1 MMKNKDHTKPN
12 KRRKRLLAGL
22 VLTAVLAAVTGC
34 SIEIESKPADT
45 DIATE
50 DNGFAASEGKTDQQA
65 LLKQFQTVVKG
76 ASEAPPIIAYLNA
89 QIANADQ
96 ITADTMLRGLHSYY
110 DSNLE
115 AAQKAFFTDN
125 VQDVLLKE
133 EWPITAQTAASI
145 QDTTVREL
153 VQSAFYGGYK
163 LEMVE
168 GSLYPIVD
176 YSFQKRYSKFL
187 SNQMK
192 TFVELQAVES
202 DKASA
207 MDGGLMITWDELAER
222 ALLAEAFITEYK
234 DSPER
239 ETVLNQY
246 VNRYLTMYI
255 NGLINTPIHDFETF
269 KLLDEVKD
277 SYKKTAEEAPQTVTG
292 NLVAQ
297 FLDVLASTGDQ
308 VFAVKDGKQLELP
321 AVKQFREG
329 LSAKAEGLLKQP

>member
-1 MMKNKDHTKPN
+1 MMQNKDHTKPN
-12 KRRKRLLAGL
+12 KRRKRLLAVV

-34 SIEIESKPADT
+34 SIEIESKPSDT
-45 DIATE
+45 DITTE

-76 ASEAPPIIAYLNA
+76 AAEAPTIIAYLNA

-115 AAQKAFFTDN
+115 AAQNAFFTDN

-133 EWPITAQTAASI
+133 EWPITVQSAESIKDTA
-145 QDTTVREL
+145 VREL
-153 VQSAFYGGYK
+153 VQRALYGGYK

-168 GSLYPIVD
+168 GSIYPIVD
-176 YSFQKRYSKFL
+176 YSFQKRYSNFL

-192 TFVELQAVES
+192 TFVELQAIES
-202 DKASA
+202 EKASA
-207 MDGGLMITWDELAER
+207 MDGGLMISWDELAER
-222 ALLAEAFITEYK
+222 ALLAEAFITENK

-269 KLLDEVKD
+269 KLHDEVKA
-277 SYKKTAEEAPQTVTG
+277 SYKKTAKEAPQSVTG
-292 NLVAQ
+292 KLVSQ
-297 FLDVLASTGDQ
+297 FLEVLASTGDQ
-308 VFAVKDGKQLELP
+308 VFAVKDGEPLELP

>member
-1 MMKNKDHTKPN
+1 MQNKDHTKPN
-12 KRRKRLLAGL
+12 KRRKRLLAVV

-34 SIEIESKPADT
+34 SIEIESKPSDT
-45 DIATE
+45 DITTE

-76 ASEAPPIIAYLNA
+76 AAEAPTIIAYLNA

-115 AAQKAFFTDN
+115 AAQNAFFTDN

-133 EWPITAQTAASI
+133 EWPITVQSAESIKDTA
-145 QDTTVREL
+145 VREL
-153 VQSAFYGGYK
+153 VQRALYGGYK

-168 GSLYPIVD
+168 GSIYPIVD
-176 YSFQKRYSKFL
+176 YSYQKRYINFL

-207 MDGGLMITWDELAER
+207 MDGGLMISWDELAER

-269 KLLDEVKD
+269 KLHDEVKA
-277 SYKKTAEEAPQTVTG
+277 SYKKTAEEAPQSVTG
-292 NLVAQ
+292 KLVAQ
-297 FLDVLASTGDQ
+297 FLEVLASTGDQ
-308 VFAVKDGKQLELP
+308 VFAVKDGEPLELP

>member
-1 MMKNKDHTKPN
+1 MMQNKDHTKPY
-12 KRRKRLLAGL
+12 KRRKWLLVVL

-34 SIEIESKPADT
+34 SIGIESKPVDT
-45 DIATE
+45 DITTE
-50 DNGFAASEGKTDQQA
+50 DDGFAASEGKTDQQA

-76 ASEAPPIIAYLNA
+76 AAEAPPIIAYLNA

-96 ITADTMLRGLHSYY
+96 ITADTMLRGLHTYY
-110 DSNLE
+110 ESNLE
-115 AAQKAFFTDN
+115 AAQNAFFTGN
-125 VQDVLLKE
+125 VQDALLKE
-133 EWPITAQTAASI
+133 EWPITVQTAASI
-145 QDTTVREL
+145 QDTAVREL
-153 VQSAFYGGYK
+153 VQRAFYGGYK

-168 GSLYPIVD
+168 GSIYPIVD

-187 SNQMK
+187 SNQLK

-202 DKASA
+202 DKVSA
-207 MDGGLMITWDELAER
+207 KDGGLMITWDELAER

-246 VNRYLTMYI
+246 VDRYLMMYI
-255 NGLINTPIHDFETF
+255 NGLINTPIYDFETF
-269 KLLDEVKD
+269 KLHDDVKA
-277 SYKKTAEEAPQTVTG
+277 SYKKTAEEAPQSVTG
-292 NLVAQ
+292 KLVAQ

-308 VFAVKDGKQLELP
+308 VFAVKDGEQIELP

-329 LSAKAEGLLKQP
+329 LSAEAEMLLKRP